1 MENLENFLRWF
12 LGPTEW
18 LIKAVIVGAITFG
31 VAWLLARQKER
42 KKEKR
47 ATDDRAV
54 DSQIVRS
61 LESWDLWRGPR
72 GTTGGGDP
80 LVRSAEIAD
89 ALSLNRD
96 AVEDSLQRL
105 EATRRVRNSGG
116 TLDNPAPFWH
126 VLRR

>member
-1 MENLENFLRWF
+1 MERIENILRWC

-18 LIKAVIVGAITFG
+18 LIKAMIVGAITFG
-31 VAWLLARQKER
+31 GAWLLARLNERRKER
-42 KKEKR
+42 R
-47 ATDDRAV
+47 ATGESAV

-96 AVEDSLQRL
+96 AVEDSLKRL

-116 TLDNPAPFWH
+116 TL
-126 VLRR
+126 